1 LFLYYFFFF
10 HIYFFAYPF
19 GFSYLAL
26 FTMNIFSFHAMMH
39 FWNLYEVPAFDSGMI
54 SPAYPRIG
62 RRIPPTPE
70 RPNRRERMNEDS
82 SAVVTNPV
90 APPEDSSNNVRQ
102 VGRANSLPSS
112 PARFAQPSSA
122 SFTSPSAQNL
132 LPPFTTATRVH
143 RARTR
148 SSSDSFSSSSACEV
162 PLEAALSHPNSAS
175 RPRAASQRNT
185 SKFVIQLPNVDVNK
199 SSNTAALAIS
209 SNPPVPKKRS
219 RTLTDADL
227 AEVAGLSAALEPLP
241 SSLAIPF
248 SSHPN
253 NNNNTGPGEKV
264 PQDTSSSHFPVPSL
278 PIGGGGGGGGN
289 RPRSESNMST
299 GSNGSAGSIQNI
311 LKTMAVLEPP
321 EVRKMRLEQEKLRF
335 QVNDTPSYYQQKHN
349 HHLHHP
355 GSSSSGIGSGYNSH
369 HGSPVTGTPNAKE
382 SLSPAREPISSPLL
396 KESSSSMRSPPSI
409 QFPSFA
415 GKESEEE
422 NKNKSSSQR
431 TTTTTIKGGGRDRA
445 LVEQDEL
452 VDFFLDDLSP
462 VTPPKSSRPP
472 IHSIAMEEDEQTNNG
487 KPVERKPE
495 MKNTSNSHNNNINN
509 TNNNNNNNSINM
521 QKNYSFN
528 VFGDVIEED

>member
-82 SAVVTNPV
+82 SAVVANPV
-90 APPEDSSNNVRQ
+90 AQPEDGSNNVRL

-112 PARFAQPSSA
+112 PARFSQPSSA

-162 PLEAALSHPNSAS
+162 PLEAAVSHPNSAS

-241 SSLAIPF
+241 SSLTIPA
-248 SSHPN
+248 SHPN
-253 NNNNTGPGEKV
+253 NNNNNNSGPGEKA
-264 PQDTSSSHFPVPSL
+264 PQDTSLSQFPVLSL
-278 PIGGGGGGGGN
+278 PTGGGGGGGN

-311 LKTMAVLEPP
+311 LKTMGVLEPP
-321 EVRKMRLEQEKLRF
+321 EVRKMRLEQEKLRY
-335 QVNDTPSYYQQKHN
+335 QVNDTPTYYQQKH
-349 HHLHHP
+349 HHP
-355 GSSSSGIGSGYNSH
+355 VGSGNNS
-369 HGSPVTGTPNAKE
+369 HGSPVTGNPNAKE
-382 SLSPAREPISSPLL
+382 SLSLSPAVTSSI
-396 KESSSSMRSPPSI
+396 RSPPSI

-415 GKESEEE
+415 GKEPEEE
-422 NKNKSSSQR
+422 EKKNNQR
-431 TTTTTIKGGGRDRA
+431 TTATIKGGGDRA

-472 IHSIAMEEDEQTNNG
+472 IHSIAMEEINQTNTG

-495 MKNTSNSHNNNINN
+495 MKNTSNNNNSNNNNINN
-509 TNNNNNNNSINM
+509 NNNNINM